1 MFDHEEIG
9 SDLARACSSVMLD
22 ALLRITN
29 SSISDYKL
37 LQIAI
42 QRSFLVSVDMAHALH
57 PNYMDN
63 HELLVGFKSTH

>member
-1 MFDHEEIG
+1 
-9 SDLARACSSVMLD
+9 MLD

-42 QRSFLVSVDMAHALH
+42 QRRFLVSVDMAHALH